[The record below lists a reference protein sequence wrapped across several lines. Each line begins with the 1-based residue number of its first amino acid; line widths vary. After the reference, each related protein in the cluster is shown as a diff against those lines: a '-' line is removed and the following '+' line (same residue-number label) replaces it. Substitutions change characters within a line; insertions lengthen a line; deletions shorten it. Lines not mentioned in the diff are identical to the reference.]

1 MKLAIPVDDNHIE
14 SKVCMSFGR
23 APYYLIHDTESGENH
38 FVVNTAAQSSGGA
51 GVRAAQI
58 VADQK
63 VDLLL
68 TPRCGQNAADVLLAA
83 NIRLYRTE
91 GDSISENIKACL
103 AGKLPELDEIHAGLH
118 GH

>member
-1 MKLAIPVDDNHIE
+1 MKLALPVDNNSME
-14 SKVCMSFGR
+14 STVCMSFGR

-38 FVVNTAAQSSGGA
+38 FVVNTAAQSAGGA

-58 VADQK
+58 VADQQ

-68 TPRCGQNAADVLLAA
+68 APRLGQNAADVLLAA
-83 NIRLYRTE
+83 NIKLYRTE
-91 GDSISENIKACL
+91 GDSIRDNIEAFL
-103 AGKLPELDEIHAGLH
+103 AGKLSELDEIHAGLH